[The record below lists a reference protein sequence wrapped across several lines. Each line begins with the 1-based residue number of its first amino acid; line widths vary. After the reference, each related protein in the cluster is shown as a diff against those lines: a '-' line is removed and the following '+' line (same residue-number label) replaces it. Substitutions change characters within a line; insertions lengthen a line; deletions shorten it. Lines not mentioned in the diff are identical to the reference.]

1 MARVKKDV
9 EKVEKTGLTGIKEE
23 SEKVEKTGLTGIKE
37 ESEKGEM
44 FFRIVLVL
52 MAVAFLGLIT
62 YFIIDAIIGNKNSGN
77 ETMYH
82 ENNYVTLTDV
92 ERIVNGENFENIA
105 NEGLKDALDN
115 LIGGKVYIL
124 FFNENDMNSLSS
136 LTKERQDKV
145 LLIVDQLMDD
155 AKEVT
160 LTVDGED
167 YIYYQLDD
175 DNALFF
181 LDVSKTEGWQDV
193 IDTSAGQA
201 NSKNIPALLEID
213 NGEDLNWFGP
223 IKSAGQNV
231 SAETKLDELLND

>member
-9 EKVEKTGLTGIKEE
+9 
-23 SEKVEKTGLTGIKE
+23 EKVEKTGLTGIKE

-115 LIGGKVYIL
+115 LMVVKCIFY
-124 FFNENDMNSLSS
+124 SLM
-136 LTKERQDKV
+136 KK
-145 LLIVDQLMDD
+145 I
-155 AKEVT
+155 
-160 LTVDGED
+160 
-167 YIYYQLDD
+167 
-175 DNALFF
+175 
-181 LDVSKTEGWQDV
+181 
-193 IDTSAGQA
+193 
-201 NSKNIPALLEID
+201 
-213 NGEDLNWFGP
+213 
-223 IKSAGQNV
+223 
-231 SAETKLDELLND
+231 